1 MSTDAALQRF
11 RRHIATL
18 WLGQVLSS
26 IGDRLHEVALVWIA
40 VESVGERAGLVVAAG
55 AVARLAFGFAGGA
68 LADRWDR
75 QRSMIG
81 CDLARAAAVATLV
94 VADLQGPGGI
104 YHLAAVA
111 FVLGVLDA
119 LFQPALQAS
128 LPALAPDIERLQAAN
143 AWLDITR
150 RLAAALGPS
159 ATGLLLALVPLQH
172 FFGIDALTFVLSAL
186 AIRTLGRGYLWR
198 AAPAAGARGSL
209 VSEIR
214 GAWRLVMRERRLL
227 FGLGQVAVWNLGLS
241 PALQLGVALLV
252 TGEFDG
258 GPALLGYATGAYGVG
273 NVASNLVLT
282 RVRVKRTS
290 RLLHLGGLTAAL
302 GWIAVA
308 SSTQVPVL
316 LVMIALTALG
326 GPMTDLMLL
335 RLIQTQF
342 PVDQIGKVFSFRY
355 TISRAANGLGL
366 MLAVPVYATLGVRA
380 AIAISGLVLAAY
392 ALAALAAVAA
402 GVLDPK
408 VEVPRAG

>member
-1 MSTDAALQRF
+1 MSTASEHRRF

-40 VESVGERAGLVVAAG
+40 VESVGERAGLVIAAG
-55 AVARLAFGFAGGA
+55 ALSRLAFGFAGGA

-75 QRSMIG
+75 QHTMIG
-81 CDLARAAAVATLV
+81 SDLLRAAAVATLV
-94 VADLQGPGGI
+94 VADLQGPGAI
-104 YHLAAVA
+104 YHLAAVGL
-111 FVLGVLDA
+111 VLGALDA

-159 ATGLLLALVPLQH
+159 ATGLLLAVVPLQQ

-186 AIRTLGRGYLWR
+186 LIRTLGRGYAWR
-198 AAPAAGARGSL
+198 AAPAAGSRRSL

-214 GAWRLVMRERRLL
+214 GAWILVLRERRLL
-227 FGLGQVAVWNLGLS
+227 VGLGQIAVWNVGLS
-241 PALQLGVALLV
+241 PALQVGVALLV
-252 TGEFDG
+252 TNEFDG

-273 NVASNLVLT
+273 NVASNLLFA
-282 RVRVKRTS
+282 RFRVKRVS
-290 RLLHLGGLTAAL
+290 RMLHLGGVTAAL

-308 SSTQVPVL
+308 FSTEVPVL
-316 LVMIALTALG
+316 LVLIALTAFG

-335 RLIQTQF
+335 RLIQTRF
-342 PVDQIGKVFSFRY
+342 PADQIGKVFSFRY
-355 TISRAANGLGL
+355 TVSRAANGLGL
-366 MLAVPVYATLGVRA
+366 MLAVPVYAALGVRP
-380 AIAISGLVLAAY
+380 AIVVAGLLLAAY
-392 ALAALAAVAA
+392 AAGCLFAVAA
-402 GVLDPK
+402 GVLDPETDDA
-408 VEVPRAG
+408 VSG